1 MEKRK
6 RRLSLDLA
14 WEDWLRLKEKAE
26 KEGIGYRTVVRRAL
40 LRELGRPVRRQVI
53 PTEVRRAYRELA
65 GQIARFGSNVNQI
78 ARKLNQG
85 RELDRE
91 ALGAL
96 KNIEKAMAV
105 LAVRWSP
112 GRLLEELRSSRTEG
126 QNEEII
132 EDQGEAIPV

>member
-1 MEKRK
+1 MERK
-6 RRLSLDLA
+6 KKRLSLDLKWSD
-14 WEDWLRLKEKAE
+14 WEALRRKAE
-26 KEGIGYRTVVRRAL
+26 AEGVGVRTVIRRGL
-40 LRELGRPVRRQVI
+40 MKELGRPVRRTI
-53 PTEVRRAYRELA
+53 ILGEIRTAYREMCGQLA
-65 GQIARFGSNVNQI
+65 KLGSNVNQI

-96 KNIEKAMAV
+96 KNIEKALAV
-105 LAVRWSP
+105 IAVRWSP
-112 GRLLEELRSSRTEG
+112 GRVLEELRSSRTEG